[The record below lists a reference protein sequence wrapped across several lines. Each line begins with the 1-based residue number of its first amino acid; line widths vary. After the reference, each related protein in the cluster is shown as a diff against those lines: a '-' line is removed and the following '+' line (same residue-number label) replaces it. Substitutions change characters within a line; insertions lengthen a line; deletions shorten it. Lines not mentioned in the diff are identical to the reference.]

1 MPTRIPPTEIKDV
14 PPEKV
19 GTKVRQVVQ
28 TGATKIQ
35 CTKQDDGKWTIRAS

>member
-1 MPTRIPPTEIKDV
+1 MPKRTPSTEVKDV

-19 GTKVRQVVQ
+19 GTKVRQLVQ
-28 TGATKIQ
+28 TGASKIE

>member
-1 MPTRIPPTEIKDV
+1 MPKRTAPTEIKDV

-19 GTKVRQVVQ
+19 GTKVGQVVR
-28 TGATKIQ
+28 TGATKIE

>member
-1 MPTRIPPTEIKDV
+1 MPKRSPATEIKDV

-28 TGATKIQ
+28 TGATRIE
-35 CTKQDDGKWTIRAS
+35 CIKQDDGNWTIRAW